1 MSGEAAPALFC
12 LFGATG
18 DLARRKIL
26 PALYKLHAE
35 GAAPNVYILGVTRT
49 ADIDDAAFRGIAT
62 EAAAAGTQVRS
73 VDAWAASRL
82 YYQPIG
88 DGTPEDYAALARR
101 IEEIESRHVLSG
113 NRVFYLALP
122 PVGFA
127 DAARGIAA
135 AGLARSNGWSR
146 LVVEKPFGRDLDS
159 ARALNASLHQ
169 GWSEDQLY
177 RIDHYLGKE
186 TVQNLLVFRFANAMF
201 ESLWNR
207 DRIES
212 VQITVAED
220 LGIGDRA
227 GYYDQAGAVRDMMQN
242 HLTQVLTLVAMEP
255 PSRLDATAIRS
266 EKVKVL
272 ESVRPPEPS
281 ELVRGQYVRGT
292 IGGKPAAG
300 YLEEKGV
307 PADSDT
313 ATFAAIRLEIDN
325 WRWLGVPFFL
335 RTGKRLAS
343 RATEVVLNFREPP
356 VALFERFEAC
366 RPQSDTLVLRLQ
378 PDEGFILYVD
388 VKKPGASLELA
399 RQPLHFRYSD
409 AFGSL
414 PEAYET
420 LLLDVLEGD
429 QTLFVHSAEVEEAW
443 RLFTRLLDSPSRLH
457 PYAAGTWGPA
467 EADRIM
473 EGESLPWRNP

>member
-1 MSGEAAPALFC
+1 VRGEAAPAVFC

-26 PALYKLHAE
+26 PALYKLHSE

-49 ADIDDAAFRGIAT
+49 GEIDDAGFRGIAT
-62 EAAAAGTQVRS
+62 EAVGAGAGGRGA
-73 VDAWAASRL
+73 DAWAASRL

-88 DGTPEDYAALARR
+88 DGTPDDYAALARR
-101 IEEIESRHVLSG
+101 IDEIEARHVLPG

-122 PVGFA
+122 PAGFA
-127 DAARGIAA
+127 DAARGIAG
-135 AGLARSNGWSR
+135 AGLARANGWGR
-146 LVVEKPFGRDLDS
+146 LVVEKPFGRDLES
-159 ARALNASLHQ
+159 ARALNAALHA

-186 TVQNLLVFRFANAMF
+186 TVQNLLVFRFANALF

-207 DRIES
+207 DHVES
-212 VQITVAED
+212 IQITVAED
-220 LGIGDRA
+220 IGIGDRA
-227 GYYDQAGAVRDMMQN
+227 GYYDQSGVVRDMMQN
-242 HLTQVLTLVAMEP
+242 HLAQLLTLVAMEP
-255 PSRLDATAIRS
+255 PSRLDAAAIRS

-272 ESVRPPEPS
+272 ESVRPPAPS
-281 ELVRGQYVRGT
+281 ELVRGQYGKGT
-292 IGGKPAAG
+292 VGGKPVAG

-307 PADSDT
+307 PPRSET

-325 WRWLGVPFFL
+325 WRWLGVPFYL

-343 RATEVVLNFREPP
+343 RVTEVVLNFREPP

-378 PDEGFILYVD
+378 PDEGFSLYFD
-388 VKKPGASLELA
+388 VKKPGASFELA
-399 RQPLHFRYSD
+399 RQPLDFRYAE
-409 AFGSL
+409 AFGPL

-429 QTLFVHSAEVEEAW
+429 QTLFVHSAEVEGAW
-443 RLFTRLLDSPSRLH
+443 RLFTPLLESPSRLH
-457 PYAAGTWGPA
+457 PYEAGSWGPP
-467 EADRIM
+467 EADRIV
-473 EGESLPWRNP
+473 EGGSRPWRNP

>member
-12 LFGATG
+12 LYGATG

-26 PALYKLHAE
+26 PALYKLHSS
-35 GAAPNVYILGVTRT
+35 GAAANVYILGVTRS
-49 ADIDDAAFRGIAT
+49 AEIDDAAFRGIAT
-62 EAAAAGTQVRS
+62 EAVSAGSHERDVQ
-73 VDAWAASRL
+73 AWADARL

-88 DGTPEDYAALARR
+88 DGTSDDYAALARR
-101 IEEIESRHVLSG
+101 IEEIEARHVLSG

-122 PVGFA
+122 PAGFA
-127 DAARGIAA
+127 DAARGIAGT
-135 AGLARSNGWSR
+135 GLSRSKGWSR
-146 LVVEKPFGRDLDS
+146 LVVEKPFGRDLES
-159 ARALNASLHQ
+159 ARALNAALHE
-169 GWSEDQLY
+169 GWSEEQLY

-212 VQITVAED
+212 VQITVAEE

-227 GYYDQAGAVRDMMQN
+227 GYYDQAGVVRDMMQN
-242 HLTQVLTLVAMEP
+242 HLAQLLTLVAMEP
-255 PSRLDATAIRS
+255 PSRLDAAAIRS

-272 ESVRPPEPS
+272 ESVRPPAPS
-281 ELVRGQYVRGT
+281 ELVRGQYVKGKS
-292 IGGKPAAG
+292 GGKAAAG

-307 PADSDT
+307 PAGSQT

-343 RATEVVLNFREPP
+343 RVTEIVLNFREPP
-356 VALFERFEAC
+356 VALFERYEAC

-378 PDEGFILYVD
+378 PDEGFILYFD
-388 VKKPGASLELA
+388 VKTPGASLRLA
-399 RQPLHFRYSD
+399 RQPLHFRYAE
-409 AFGSL
+409 AFGAL
-414 PEAYET
+414 PDAYET

-429 QTLFVHSAEVEEAW
+429 QTLFVHSAEVEGAW
-443 RLFTRLLDSPSRLH
+443 RLFTPLLESPSRLH
-457 PYAAGTWGPA
+457 PYPAGSWGPA

-473 EGESLPWRNP
+473 EGGSLPWRNP

>member
-26 PALYKLHAE
+26 PALHKLHSE
-35 GAAPNVYILGVTRT
+35 GAASNVYILGVTRT
-49 ADIDDAAFRGIAT
+49 ADIDDTGFRGIAA
-62 EAAAAGTQVRS
+62 EAVASGAQAGS

-88 DGTPEDYAALARR
+88 DGTPDDYAALARR

-122 PVGFA
+122 PAGFT

-135 AGLARSNGWSR
+135 VGLARSNGWSR
-146 LVVEKPFGRDLDS
+146 LVVEKPFGRDLES
-159 ARALNASLHQ
+159 ARALNASLHE
-169 GWSEDQLY
+169 GWSEEQVY

-207 DRIES
+207 DRIDS

-242 HLTQVLTLVAMEP
+242 HLAQLLTLVAMEP
-255 PSRLDATAIRS
+255 PSRLDAAAIRS

-281 ELVRGQYVRGT
+281 ELVRGQYARGT
-292 IGGKPAAG
+292 IEGKAAAG

-307 PADSDT
+307 PAESGT

-343 RATEVVLNFREPP
+343 RVTEVVLNFREPP

-378 PDEGFILYVD
+378 PDEGFILYFD
-388 VKKPGASLELA
+388 VKKPGASLELE
-399 RQPLHFRYSD
+399 RQPLRFNYSE
-409 AFGSL
+409 AFGPL

-443 RLFTRLLDSPSRLH
+443 RLFTPLLESPSRLH
-457 PYAAGTWGPA
+457 PYPAGSWGPA
-467 EADRIM
+467 EADHIM
-473 EGESLPWRNP
+473 EGASLPWRNP